1 MAYDL
6 SLEEVHYFA
15 WENTEMRLVVIGD
28 WGLEGEAELREIK
41 CSGKWTEDKGGYDVN
56 AGPTLRVSEAGDLK
70 P

>member
-1 MAYDL
+1 
-6 SLEEVHYFA
+6 
-15 WENTEMRLVVIGD
+15 MRLVVIGD

-41 CSGKWTEDKGGYDVN
+41 CPGKWTEDKGGYDVN